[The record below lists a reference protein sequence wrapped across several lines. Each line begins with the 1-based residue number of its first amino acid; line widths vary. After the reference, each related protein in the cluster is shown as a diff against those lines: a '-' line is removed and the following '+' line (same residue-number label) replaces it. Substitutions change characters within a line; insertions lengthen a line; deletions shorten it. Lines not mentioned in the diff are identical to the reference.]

1 MTPAQIHLALAAI
14 LFLDFLVVL
23 GFLAALRRAVVTPR
37 VRVLSLGQA
46 WALEHHELRELGL

>member
-1 MTPAQIHLALAAI
+1 MNMHLILAAI